1 MGVKLDAVVLLA
13 RRLKAASPDA
23 LHPGKA
29 GEESEGESLLSH
41 RIFPAFLGQKPTSFR
56 LPKLQADVAAFFPGS
71 LFAKYGSRG
80 FNPLAQVWGPKR
92 LENLPLGWCSAEAG
106 RQPREKSP
114 GSGVQ
119 GDEPSMTA
127 CGGYFM
133 GGEISRNKQCPKDLR
148 RLRLRTK
155 KPPASYMFIH
165 A

>member
-1 MGVKLDAVVLLA
+1 MGGSSPCTPEPGDFISWTSLRDKLAAVVLLA

-80 FNPLAQVWGPKR
+80 FNPLAQVWGRGAPSV
-92 LENLPLGWCSAEAG
+92 PLCRICYTVFEIWLYVLLCHSFV
-106 RQPREKSP
+106 SP
-114 GSGVQ
+114 VALRAFS
-119 GDEPSMTA
+119 
-127 CGGYFM
+127 CFFRGG
-133 GGEISRNKQCPKDLR
+133 IV
-148 RLRLRTK
+148 
-155 KPPASYMFIH
+155 
-165 A
+165 

>member
-1 MGVKLDAVVLLA
+1 MIHWIIFRALRPSWTSLRDKLAAVVLLA

-92 LENLPLGWCSAEAG
+92 LENLPLGWFSAEGPKRPENVPVAHFQWRPG
-106 RQPREKSP
+106 GSP
-114 GSGVQ
+114 GCCQ
-119 GDEPSMTA
+119 A
-127 CGGYFM
+127 
-133 GGEISRNKQCPKDLR
+133 RNQVGW
-148 RLRLRTK
+148 
-155 KPPASYMFIH
+155 M
-165 A
+165 